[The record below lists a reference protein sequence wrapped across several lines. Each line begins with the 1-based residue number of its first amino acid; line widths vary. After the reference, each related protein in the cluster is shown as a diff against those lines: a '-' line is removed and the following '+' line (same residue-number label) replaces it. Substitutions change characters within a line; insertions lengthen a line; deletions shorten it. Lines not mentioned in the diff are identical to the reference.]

1 MKSLVSVILEGRP
14 RKEEKIMY
22 KHNGELCITSPQN
35 FNMWKKNIAKF
46 KRWDVTHYPNIT
58 DPYELQDFLNKNTN
72 YKVSIDKS
80 CFN

>member
-35 FNMWKKNIAKF
+35 FNMWKKKYSKIQ
-46 KRWDVTHYPNIT
+46 
-58 DPYELQDFLNKNTN
+58 EM
-72 YKVSIDKS
+72 
-80 CFN
+80 